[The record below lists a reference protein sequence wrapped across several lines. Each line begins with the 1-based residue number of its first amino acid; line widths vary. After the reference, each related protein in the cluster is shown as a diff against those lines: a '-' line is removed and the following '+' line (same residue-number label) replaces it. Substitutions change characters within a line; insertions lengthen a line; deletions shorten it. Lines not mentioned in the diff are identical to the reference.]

1 MGVLEKIKNALFE
14 VEYVE
19 VEEPPKK
26 EKKAKVKEKTRVEKE
41 TEEVVDKPIAKK
53 IVLPGRKEDKVEIIE
68 EEELVDQDFEARPI
82 EETVKENLNNKFNYM
97 DEEDL
102 IVEEEY
108 DNSVPEIVK
117 VLDDEVSKPKVFEQ
131 ERTRRSS
138 HTYED
143 EILVSKEDNFESH
156 YGINKPSNISRESK
170 PYGMDK
176 SLSIQVHEYGSYD
189 RKEEKSGF
197 KPSPI
202 ISPIYGILD
211 KNYKKEEV
219 KEKKEIRLSTRPTK
233 MDFDSVRNKAFGDL
247 ENDLFPSTPV
257 SEEKK
262 KEKEEVRPRN
272 INRLYDMTN
281 KDEKPSIEKVTLG
294 EADEYFRDLGLAYN
308 TDYKDI
314 SKDISDG
321 KIPDDSKKKEKK
333 EETLEDN
340 LFDLIESM
348 YDKED

>member
-1 MGVLEKIKNALFE
+1 MGFMDKLKNIFFE
-14 VEYVE
+14 EE
-19 VEEPPKK
+19 EDEEIVEEP
-26 EKKAKVKEKTRVEKE
+26 VKEKQEKE
-41 TEEVVDKPIAKK
+41 VVIK
-53 IVLPGRKEDKVEIIE
+53 KVEIPKRNRVEEYKVSE
-68 EEELVDQDFEARPI
+68 EEQEEIKPQKENISKNTEIKKENKTQDLIFDDEDFILEQPKQVPKETTYTKQETYKTRENKEVVKTESYYKKETPKYEYTKK
-82 EETVKENLNNKFNYM
+82 EETK
-97 DEEDL
+97 
-102 IVEEEY
+102 
-108 DNSVPEIVK
+108 
-117 VLDDEVSKPKVFEQ
+117 KVF
-131 ERTRRSS
+131 T
-138 HTYED
+138 
-143 EILVSKEDNFESH
+143 
-156 YGINKPSNISRESK
+156 
-170 PYGMDK
+170 
-176 SLSIQVHEYGSYD
+176 
-189 RKEEKSGF
+189 
-197 KPSPI
+197 PSPI

-211 KNYKKEEV
+211 KNYRKEEV

>member
-1 MGVLEKIKNALFE
+1 MGFMDKLKNIFFE
-14 VEYVE
+14 EEEDEEV
-19 VEEPPKK
+19 VEEP
-26 EKKAKVKEKTRVEKE
+26 VKEKQEKE
-41 TEEVVDKPIAKK
+41 VVIK
-53 IVLPGRKEDKVEIIE
+53 KVEIPKRNRVEEYQTNE
-68 EEELVDQDFEARPI
+68 EEIDEEINKNEKTPKEIVVKNTEVKKDNRQQELIFDDEDFILEQPKQVPKETSYIKQENYKTRENKEVVKTESYYQKETPKYEYTKK
-82 EETVKENLNNKFNYM
+82 EETK
-97 DEEDL
+97 
-102 IVEEEY
+102 
-108 DNSVPEIVK
+108 
-117 VLDDEVSKPKVFEQ
+117 KVF
-131 ERTRRSS
+131 T
-138 HTYED
+138 
-143 EILVSKEDNFESH
+143 
-156 YGINKPSNISRESK
+156 
-170 PYGMDK
+170 
-176 SLSIQVHEYGSYD
+176 
-189 RKEEKSGF
+189 
-197 KPSPI
+197 PSPI

-262 KEKEEVRPRN
+262 KEEVRPRN

-321 KIPDDSKKKEKK
+321 KIPDSSKKKEKK

>member
-1 MGVLEKIKNALFE
+1 MGFMDKLKNIFFE
-14 VEYVE
+14 EE
-19 VEEPPKK
+19 EDEEIVEEPKK
-26 EKKAKVKEKTRVEKE
+26 EKQEKE
-41 TEEVVDKPIAKK
+41 VVIK
-53 IVLPGRKEDKVEIIE
+53 KVEIPKRSRVEEYQTTE
-68 EEELVDQDFEARPI
+68 EEIDEEINKNEKIPKEKVVKNTEVKKDNRQQELIFDDEDFILEQPKQVPKETSYTKQETYKTRENKEVVKTESYYQKETPKYEYTKK
-82 EETVKENLNNKFNYM
+82 EETKKIF
-97 DEEDL
+97 
-102 IVEEEY
+102 
-108 DNSVPEIVK
+108 
-117 VLDDEVSKPKVFEQ
+117 
-131 ERTRRSS
+131 T
-138 HTYED
+138 
-143 EILVSKEDNFESH
+143 
-156 YGINKPSNISRESK
+156 
-170 PYGMDK
+170 
-176 SLSIQVHEYGSYD
+176 
-189 RKEEKSGF
+189 
-197 KPSPI
+197 PSPI

-247 ENDLFPSTPV
+247 ENELFASTPIM
-257 SEEKK
+257 EEEK
-262 KEKEEVRPRN
+262 KEKEEVKTKN
-272 INRLYDMTN
+272 INRLYDMSN

-321 KIPDDSKKKEKK
+321 KIPDDNKKKEKK

>member
-1 MGVLEKIKNALFE
+1 MGFMDKLKNIFFE
-14 VEYVE
+14 EEEDEEV
-19 VEEPPKK
+19 VEESKK
-26 EKKAKVKEKTRVEKE
+26 EKQEKE
-41 TEEVVDKPIAKK
+41 VVIK
-53 IVLPGRKEDKVEIIE
+53 KVEIPKRNRVEEYNVPE
-68 EEELVDQDFEARPI
+68 EEQEEIKPQKENISKNTEIKKENKTQDLIFDDEDFILEQPKQVPKETSYIKQETYKTRENKEVVKTESYYQKETPKYEYTKK
-82 EETVKENLNNKFNYM
+82 EETK
-97 DEEDL
+97 
-102 IVEEEY
+102 
-108 DNSVPEIVK
+108 
-117 VLDDEVSKPKVFEQ
+117 KVF
-131 ERTRRSS
+131 T
-138 HTYED
+138 
-143 EILVSKEDNFESH
+143 
-156 YGINKPSNISRESK
+156 
-170 PYGMDK
+170 
-176 SLSIQVHEYGSYD
+176 
-189 RKEEKSGF
+189 
-197 KPSPI
+197 PSPI

-262 KEKEEVRPRN
+262 KEKEEVKTKN

>member
-1 MGVLEKIKNALFE
+1 MGFMDKLKNIFFE
-14 VEYVE
+14 EE
-19 VEEPPKK
+19 EDEEIVEEP
-26 EKKAKVKEKTRVEKE
+26 VKEKQEKE
-41 TEEVVDKPIAKK
+41 VVIK
-53 IVLPGRKEDKVEIIE
+53 KVEIPKRNRVEEYNVSE
-68 EEELVDQDFEARPI
+68 EEQEEIKPQKENISKNTEIKKENKTQDLIFDDEDFILEQPKQVPKETTYTKQETYKTRENKEVVKTESYYKKETPKYEYTKK
-82 EETVKENLNNKFNYM
+82 EETK
-97 DEEDL
+97 
-102 IVEEEY
+102 
-108 DNSVPEIVK
+108 
-117 VLDDEVSKPKVFEQ
+117 KVF
-131 ERTRRSS
+131 T
-138 HTYED
+138 
-143 EILVSKEDNFESH
+143 
-156 YGINKPSNISRESK
+156 
-170 PYGMDK
+170 
-176 SLSIQVHEYGSYD
+176 
-189 RKEEKSGF
+189 
-197 KPSPI
+197 PSPI

>member
-1 MGVLEKIKNALFE
+1 MGFMDKLKNIFFE
-14 VEYVE
+14 EE
-19 VEEPPKK
+19 EDEEIVEEP
-26 EKKAKVKEKTRVEKE
+26 VKEKQEKE
-41 TEEVVDKPIAKK
+41 VVIK
-53 IVLPGRKEDKVEIIE
+53 KVEIPKRNRVEEYKVPE
-68 EEELVDQDFEARPI
+68 EEQEEIKPQKENISKNTEIKKENKTQDLIFDDEDFILEQPKQVPKETTYTKQETYKTRENKEVVKTESYYKKETPKYEYTKK
-82 EETVKENLNNKFNYM
+82 EETK
-97 DEEDL
+97 
-102 IVEEEY
+102 
-108 DNSVPEIVK
+108 
-117 VLDDEVSKPKVFEQ
+117 KVF
-131 ERTRRSS
+131 T
-138 HTYED
+138 
-143 EILVSKEDNFESH
+143 
-156 YGINKPSNISRESK
+156 
-170 PYGMDK
+170 
-176 SLSIQVHEYGSYD
+176 
-189 RKEEKSGF
+189 
-197 KPSPI
+197 PSPI

-211 KNYKKEEV
+211 KNYRKEEV

-262 KEKEEVRPRN
+262 KEKEEVKPRN

>member
-1 MGVLEKIKNALFE
+1 MGFMDKLKNIFFE
-14 VEYVE
+14 EEEDEEV
-19 VEEPPKK
+19 VEEPKK
-26 EKKAKVKEKTRVEKE
+26 EKQEKEVVIKKVEVPKRNRVEEYNVPEEEQEEIKPQKENISKNTEIQKENKAQDLIFDDEDFILEQPKQVPKETTYTKQETYKTRENKEVVKTESYYKKE
-41 TEEVVDKPIAKK
+41 TPKYEYTKK
-53 IVLPGRKEDKVEIIE
+53 
-68 EEELVDQDFEARPI
+68 
-82 EETVKENLNNKFNYM
+82 EETK
-97 DEEDL
+97 
-102 IVEEEY
+102 
-108 DNSVPEIVK
+108 
-117 VLDDEVSKPKVFEQ
+117 KVF
-131 ERTRRSS
+131 T
-138 HTYED
+138 
-143 EILVSKEDNFESH
+143 
-156 YGINKPSNISRESK
+156 
-170 PYGMDK
+170 
-176 SLSIQVHEYGSYD
+176 
-189 RKEEKSGF
+189 
-197 KPSPI
+197 PSPI

-211 KNYKKEEV
+211 KNYRKEEV

-321 KIPDDSKKKEKK
+321 KIPDNSKKKEKK

>member
-1 MGVLEKIKNALFE
+1 MGFMDKLKNIFFE
-14 VEYVE
+14 EE
-19 VEEPPKK
+19 EDEEIVEEP
-26 EKKAKVKEKTRVEKE
+26 VKEKQEKE
-41 TEEVVDKPIAKK
+41 VVIK
-53 IVLPGRKEDKVEIIE
+53 KVEIPKRNRVEEYKVSE
-68 EEELVDQDFEARPI
+68 EEQEEIKPQKENISKNTEIKKENKTQDLIFDDEDFILEQPKQVPKETTYTKQETYKTRENKEVVKTESYYKKETPKYEYTKK
-82 EETVKENLNNKFNYM
+82 EETK
-97 DEEDL
+97 
-102 IVEEEY
+102 
-108 DNSVPEIVK
+108 
-117 VLDDEVSKPKVFEQ
+117 KVF
-131 ERTRRSS
+131 T
-138 HTYED
+138 
-143 EILVSKEDNFESH
+143 
-156 YGINKPSNISRESK
+156 
-170 PYGMDK
+170 
-176 SLSIQVHEYGSYD
+176 
-189 RKEEKSGF
+189 
-197 KPSPI
+197 PSPI

>member
-1 MGVLEKIKNALFE
+1 MGFMDKLKNIFFE
-14 VEYVE
+14 EEEDEEV
-19 VEEPPKK
+19 VEEP
-26 EKKAKVKEKTRVEKE
+26 VKEKQEKE
-41 TEEVVDKPIAKK
+41 VVIK
-53 IVLPGRKEDKVEIIE
+53 KVEIPKRNRVEEYNVPE
-68 EEELVDQDFEARPI
+68 EEQEEIKPQKENISKNTEIKKENKTQDLIFDDEDFILEQPKQVPKETTYTKQETYKTRENKEVVKTESYYKKETPKYEYTKK
-82 EETVKENLNNKFNYM
+82 EETK
-97 DEEDL
+97 
-102 IVEEEY
+102 
-108 DNSVPEIVK
+108 
-117 VLDDEVSKPKVFEQ
+117 KVF
-131 ERTRRSS
+131 T
-138 HTYED
+138 
-143 EILVSKEDNFESH
+143 
-156 YGINKPSNISRESK
+156 
-170 PYGMDK
+170 
-176 SLSIQVHEYGSYD
+176 
-189 RKEEKSGF
+189 
-197 KPSPI
+197 PSPI

-321 KIPDDSKKKEKK
+321 KIPDSSKKKEKK

>member
-1 MGVLEKIKNALFE
+1 MGFMDKLKNIFFE
-14 VEYVE
+14 EEEDEEV
-19 VEEPPKK
+19 VEEPKK
-26 EKKAKVKEKTRVEKE
+26 EKQEKE
-41 TEEVVDKPIAKK
+41 VVIK
-53 IVLPGRKEDKVEIIE
+53 KVEIPKRNRVEEYNVPE
-68 EEELVDQDFEARPI
+68 EEQEEIKPQKENVSKNTEIKKENKAQDLIFDDEDFILEQPKQVPKETTYTKQETYKTRENKEVVKTESYYKKETPKYEYTKK
-82 EETVKENLNNKFNYM
+82 EETK
-97 DEEDL
+97 
-102 IVEEEY
+102 
-108 DNSVPEIVK
+108 
-117 VLDDEVSKPKVFEQ
+117 KVF
-131 ERTRRSS
+131 T
-138 HTYED
+138 
-143 EILVSKEDNFESH
+143 
-156 YGINKPSNISRESK
+156 
-170 PYGMDK
+170 
-176 SLSIQVHEYGSYD
+176 
-189 RKEEKSGF
+189 
-197 KPSPI
+197 PSPI